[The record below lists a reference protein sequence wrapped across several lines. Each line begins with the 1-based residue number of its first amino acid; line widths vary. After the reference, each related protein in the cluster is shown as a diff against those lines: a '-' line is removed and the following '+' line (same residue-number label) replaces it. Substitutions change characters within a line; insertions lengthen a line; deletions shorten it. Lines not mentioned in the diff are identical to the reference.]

1 MAFDWKQFSQYEIGF
16 YKKPIGKTK
25 IENQFS
31 SDELTELFFW
41 CIHKK
46 LFSKYN
52 KKFTLSKRNFA
63 DSLVMGNC

>member
-31 SDELTELFFW
+31 
-41 CIHKK
+41 
-46 LFSKYN
+46 
-52 KKFTLSKRNFA
+52 
-63 DSLVMGNC
+63 